1 MNTTLLSSTVPRAL
15 EGKSKIFGFEISD
28 VLVLFTNLSI
38 QNLIFGETAFKA
50 VMVWGT
56 TLVLGFVLFFVK
68 RGKPEKYLKHLGE
81 YVVSPSIRFAGLN
94 DRFYKQLNS
103 RKVKS

>member
-1 MNTTLLSSTVPRAL
+1 MDNTLLTSTVPRAL

-28 VLVLFTNLSI
+28 VLVLFINLSI
-38 QNLIFGETAFKA
+38 QNLIFGETAFKG

-81 YVVSPSIRFAGLN
+81 YVFSATVRFAGLN
-94 DRFYKQLNS
+94 DRFYKQLKS
-103 RKVKS
+103 REVKS

>member
-1 MNTTLLSSTVPRAL
+1 MNNTLLTSTVPRAL

-56 TLVLGFVLFFVK
+56 TLILGFVLFFVK
-68 RGKPEKYLKHLGE
+68 RGKPEKYLNHLAE
-81 YVVSPSIRFAGLN
+81 YIVSPTVRFAGLN
-94 DRFYKQLNS
+94 DRLYKQLIS
-103 RKVKS
+103 RKVNS